1 MTDTIQLTAVLLVF
15 LIMSA
20 LMFFRKIPAL
30 LALPIMAFTIPLFS
44 GVDLRHILS
53 MVLGQGSTR
62 LAEAYTIAIFG
73 SMLSIMLQKTGV
85 AENFI
90 KLGAE
95 LAGDKPWT
103 IAVVMMI
110 FIILLFTTLGGL
122 GAIIMV
128 STVVLPILISVGLSP
143 VTTIGVFLLG
153 LSIGGTLNVGNWA
166 VYIEVLKLDAS
177 EVRTFA
183 LIMFS
188 ISFIVALIYLTIQL
202 YKDGHDI
209 NFKRIA
215 RNLIILL
222 LVSVPVYIFFPA
234 MSEENNAQVSS
245 AVDSVVMVFKA
256 VVLFGLFLVVVIAL
270 FRFYG
275 KRNSGKFFWGAYLI
289 PVVPLVLIL
298 VFEMNFIAAFICG
311 LVYGF
316 ITTLQKNSLNILVR
330 SILEGGSVVMPAVA
344 LMLGIGMLLNA
355 VMGPAGNAAAQFY
368 PAGWP
373 VLSLLKP
380 VISAIIPANAFGYV
394 LTFGLAAPL
403 ALYRGPLNVWGMGY
417 GIAAILLAS
426 GMNPGAIMGL
436 LLAVGQIQ
444 GISDPTNTQ
453 NVWLANEL
461 RVEVQK
467 ILWNTIPY
475 TWLMA
480 ILGLIAASF
489 FYY

>member
-1 MTDTIQLTAVLLVF
+1 M
-15 LIMSA
+15 
-20 LMFFRKIPAL
+20 

-44 GVDLRHILS
+44 GVQPGHILS

-95 LAGDKPWT
+95 LAGDKPWS
-103 IAVVMMI
+103 IAVIMMI

-143 VTTIGVFLLG
+143 ITTIGAFLLG

-166 VYIEVLKLDAS
+166 VYIEVLGLQPQ

-183 LIMFS
+183 LTMFG
-188 ISFIVALIYLTIQL
+188 IAFVTALVYLTVQL
-202 YKDGHDI
+202 YKDGHEI
-209 NFKRIA
+209 KPWKIFSYTIGTITGA
-215 RNLIILL
+215 VLLYLL
-222 LVSVPVYIFFPA
+222 LNPVWI
-234 MSEENNAQVSS
+234 EVEDQIT
-245 AVDSVVMVFKA
+245 
-256 VVLFGLFLVVVIAL
+256 VVIEFTYLIFKWLIVVILFIIVTLSL
-270 FRFYG
+270 FRYFTG
-275 KRNSGKFFWGAYLI
+275 KQSGKLFWGAYFI

-298 VFEMNFIAAFICG
+298 VFEMNFIAAFLCG
-311 LVYGF
+311 LVFGY
-316 ITTLQKNSLNILVR
+316 ITTLQKNSMNLLVR

-355 VMGPAGNAAAQFY
+355 VMGPAGNGAAQHY
-368 PAGWP
+368 PGGWP
-373 VLSLLKP
+373 VLTLLKP
-380 VISAIIPANAFGYV
+380 IISSIIPGNAFGYI

-453 NVWLANEL
+453 NVWLANEM

-480 ILGLIAASF
+480 VLGLIAASLI
-489 FYY
+489 YY

>member
-1 MTDTIQLTAVLLVF
+1 MESLQLAGVLVVF
-15 LIMSA
+15 LIMSG

-30 LALPIMAFTIPLFS
+30 LALPIMAFFIPLIS
-44 GVDLRHILS
+44 GVSPEHVLTF
-53 MVLGQGSTR
+53 VLGQGSTR

-103 IAVVMMI
+103 IAMVMML

-143 VTTIGVFLLG
+143 ITTVGVFLLG
-153 LSIGGTLNVGNWA
+153 LSIGGILNVGNWA
-166 VYIEVLKLDAS
+166 VYIEVLKLSPD
-177 EVRTFA
+177 EVRFFA
-183 LIMFS
+183 LIMFT
-188 ISFIVALIYLTIQL
+188 ISFLVAAIYLTIQL
-202 YKDGHDI
+202 YRDGHDI
-209 NFKRIA
+209 NFKKIA
-215 RNLIILL
+215 VSLGVLILLGVLYLPVREMIDENTAEYFAQVTGSAVVILKYVILSGLL
-222 LVSVPVYIFFPA
+222 LVVMFSLIRIF
-234 MSEENNAQVSS
+234 SEQ
-245 AVDSVVMVFKA
+245 
-256 VVLFGLFLVVVIAL
+256 
-270 FRFYG
+270 
-275 KRNSGKFFWGAYLI
+275 KRPGIFWGAYLI
-289 PVVPLVLIL
+289 PIVPLLLIL
-298 VFEMNFIAAFICG
+298 IFNMNFIAAFITG
-311 LVYGF
+311 LIYGF
-316 ITTLQKNSLNILVR
+316 LTTYQKNSLNILVR

-355 VMGPAGNAAAQFY
+355 VMGPSGNAAAVLY
-368 PAGWP
+368 PEGWP

-380 VISAIIPANAFGYV
+380 VISSIIPTGQLSYII
-394 LTFGLAAPL
+394 TFGLAAPL

-426 GMNPGAIMGL
+426 GMVPGAIMGML
-436 LLAVGQIQ
+436 LSVGQIQ

-453 NVWLANEL
+453 NVWLANEM

-467 ILWNTIPY
+467 ILWNTIAY
-475 TWLMA
+475 TWGIAL
-480 ILGLIAASF
+480 LGLTVSAII
-489 FYY
+489 YYN